1 MENKRQS
8 VELAMLNGFLNS
20 TIKVASYK
28 KNKNL
33 YIFLQK

>member
-28 KNKNL
+28 KK
-33 YIFLQK
+33 